1 MEFVCIKCI
10 VPGYL
15 REKIIWRAGKDTLFW
30 REKIE
35 DILGD
40 VRHLPVP
47 EFSTSSHS
55 IPKRRFGANTNATPT
70 NNTYRCNADAIECN
84 ATLPI
89 IFKAKDQ
96 RRRRRRQDNIVA
108 AMDEKKSDD
117 DHHDAA
123 NGAILP
129 LLSPSKVEPNFEAP
143 YGPTVHI
150 SKHPVLK
157 HKLSILRSSSTK
169 PAAFRTV
176 LREITFHL
184 AYEATATLTTRDIPI
199 TVPSAKVQLNGSGGG
214 DHHLDA
220 IGQKIKEKV
229 ALIPILRSGLG
240 MVDPML
246 ELIDNATV
254 HHIGMYRN
262 SKSLMPVQYYNR
274 LPKICDVDVAYILD
288 PLIATSATVISVVGM
303 MKKVS

>member
-1 MEFVCIKCI
+1 M
-10 VPGYL
+10 
-15 REKIIWRAGKDTLFW
+15 
-30 REKIE
+30 
-35 DILGD
+35 
-40 VRHLPVP
+40 
-47 EFSTSSHS
+47 
-55 IPKRRFGANTNATPT
+55 
-70 NNTYRCNADAIECN
+70 
-84 ATLPI
+84 
-89 IFKAKDQ
+89 
-96 RRRRRRQDNIVA
+96 
-108 AMDEKKSDD
+108 
-117 DHHDAA
+117 
-123 NGAILP
+123 
-129 LLSPSKVEPNFEAP
+129 
-143 YGPTVHI
+143 
-150 SKHPVLK
+150 
-157 HKLSILRSSSTK
+157 
-169 PAAFRTV
+169 
-176 LREITFHL
+176 REITFHL

-303 MKKVS
+303 MKKWGVSTIHVLSVIASRKGLSELLKYHPDVHVTIGHVDEALNEEGDLVPGLGDAGDRLFGTTHPSILEGGGEDGEELEDQELVHFSKRKRTMSVDAGN